1 MGFIEPDQYAQA
13 YERIRQD
20 AAKSVASSVLLLVA
34 NDPDALCAA
43 RILTH
48 LLKEDFIPHQI
59 RPVSGYMDIVREAQE
74 LIIPNPEITSIV
86 MINCGGL
93 ADIYGILQLDE
104 HRLDRRTIYVC
115 DCRRP
120 IHLTNL
126 FGEMGVQVF
135 LGKDE
140 GSALSEERDAFLLLS
155 TEAIDDEEGM
165 EGEERGKEEE
175 EEEEEWDNSELEAL
189 SISQDSESPAQNQ
202 GTEEE
207 DPEALYER
215 SKRRAGARRL
225 LDNYYNQGTW
235 EERPCSAIMYGIA
248 SSLRRSNRTILWWGI
263 VGMTDQYI
271 HDRCPNERYALEY
284 QSFHAEVL
292 SLRTEQSL
300 AMEEANEAADA
311 LSAQG
316 AEDRIESTDE
326 LRLTLFRHW
335 SLYDAMYHSRYVATR
350 LGIWKERGRS
360 RLLGF
365 LTRLGCSR
373 EQAQEPFTHLDA
385 PLKQKLLSALRS
397 ERSFYRLEDLEFP
410 SFTRRQ
416 GFRGTL
422 AASDVAWGITALM
435 GCGSEAVGRMGGVWS
450 GAPRASKSRPYV
462 PMTYSNHPQLPPTPS
477 STQWYGGFWRAWD
490 SLEREELLRAGISLS
505 LGVHREV
512 VRQVSSVMSGKN
524 LLRGR
529 NFSQVTI
536 TENESFAITSPSGTS
551 SSTGTDSGIEAEEEG
566 LVNGG
571 RGLISPRSTAPSVP
585 PSRSSGTQEA
595 PTHSSSVQTGTE
607 ISSSELLSHLWD
619 SGASLC
625 TLLGEWFVEGLRDGA
640 QQKWARRRES
650 RRARSGPRVKPFVIA
665 SPRSDGQGYFVCG
678 FPGTQADAK

>member
-1 MGFIEPDQYAQA
+1 MGFIEPDRHAQA
-13 YERIRQD
+13 YERIRED
-20 AAKSVASSVLLLVA
+20 AANSFSTSVLLLVA

-59 RPVSGYMDIVREAQE
+59 RPVSGYMDVVREAQE
-74 LIIPNPEITSIV
+74 LILPNPEITSIV
-86 MINCGGL
+86 MLNCGGL
-93 ADIYGILQLDE
+93 ADIHSILQLDE
-104 HRLDRRTIYVC
+104 HRMDRRTVYVC

-135 LGKDE
+135 LGKNE

-155 TEAIDDEEGM
+155 AEAIEEDAG
-165 EGEERGKEEE
+165 EEE
-175 EEEEEWDNSELEAL
+175 EEEEEDWDNSELEAL
-189 SISQDSESPAQNQ
+189 SISQNSESPA
-202 GTEEE
+202 
-207 DPEALYER
+207 R
-215 SKRRAGARRL
+215 SRKRPSPTPANMDGKRKARQEKTRRHASARHL

-248 SSLRRSNRTILWWGI
+248 SALRRSNRSLLWWGI

-284 QSFHAEVL
+284 H
-292 SLRTEQSL
+292 L
-300 AMEEANEAADA
+300 AMEETTTTNSSSTTESTSAQDVADA
-311 LSAQG
+311 LSTQG

-326 LRLTLFRHW
+326 LRFTLFRHW

-385 PLKQKLLSALRS
+385 PLKRKLLAALRS

-422 AASDVAWGITALM
+422 AAGDVAWGLIALL
-435 GCGSEAVGRMGGVWS
+435 GCGSEAIGRIGGVWS
-450 GAPRASKSRPYV
+450 GVARTGNSGSYAPMSYSAS
-462 PMTYSNHPQLPPTPS
+462 QPPSSS

-490 SLEREELLRAGISLS
+490 ALERDELLRAGVSLS

-512 VRQVSSVMSGKN
+512 VRQVSSVMTGKH

-529 NFSQVTI
+529 NFSQVII
-536 TENESFAITSPSGTS
+536 TENDSFSASGLVAP
-551 SSTGTDSGIEAEEEG
+551 STGSDSGVEAEEES

-571 RGLISPRSTAPSVP
+571 RGLISPRSTSTPATIGPHSSNAQVSAPL
-585 PSRSSGTQEA
+585 GAQA
-595 PTHSSSVQTGTE
+595 PTE
-607 ISSSELLSHLWD
+607 DPSELLSHLWD
-619 SGASLC
+619 NGASLC
-625 TLLGEWFVEGLRDGA
+625 GLLGEWFVEGLRDGA
-640 QQKWARRRES
+640 QQRWARRRDT

-665 SPRSDGQGYFVCG
+665 SPRSDGRGYFVCG
-678 FPGTQADAK
+678 FSGTQADAK